1 MNVARNLINLH
12 NKQLDFELQKYL
24 GDILS
29 DNLEKED
36 FIVFGDSILTIYP
49 FKGLLYSLV
58 RTYEEVGLKQQAL
71 DKVET
76 WLKKDP
82 QDEDIKL
89 LYEYLLEMNSFQ

>member
-1 MNVARNLINLH
+1 M
-12 NKQLDFELQKYL
+12 YL
-24 GDILS
+24 
-29 DNLEKED
+29 
-36 FIVFGDSILTIYP
+36 
-49 FKGLLYSLV
+49 SLV
-58 RTYEEVGLKQQAL
+58 RTYEEVGLGQQAL